1 MEINAIFRSLEIDKK
16 LVIQCKGEEKMEA
29 IITRFAQK
37 AFADPKDYFYFYG
50 GKEINK
56 EITLMK
62 LICNNKNLKEIEIT
76 INRRNKIIKCPKC
89 ICNNCILK
97 IDNYRLN
104 FSDCVNNHEDIR
116 LFEEY
121 DDTQRINYQKIKFD
135 QCNRTQKDSLEEFY
149 KCLKCSSLA
158 GYAQYICNECN
169 KIHKHKTIKYDEK
182 YYYCPYHYSEYIS
195 YCENCNCNLCEGC
208 EKKHKAQ
215 NHEIKTFDSMSPDIK
230 DIKKKLDKIDE
241 KIEDLKTI
249 VKIIKNKM
257 DGSIKIIENYH
268 SIAQDMIKKYE
279 TFNSRLKNYQI
290 LKTINYLF
298 ISNREII
305 NDIENIINGNKSK
318 DDWKKK
324 CNILIDIIEGDRSDY
339 KNENAKTNLNTD
351 DSFYIN
357 KIYSEENYINEFQYN
372 KEKKSN
378 NISGKRGISNDKN
391 SGKTKQKGMQYN
403 KSNIG
408 NK

>member
-1 MEINAIFRSLEIDKK
+1 
-16 LVIQCKGEEKMEA
+16 
-29 IITRFAQK
+29 
-37 AFADPKDYFYFYG
+37 
-50 GKEINK
+50 
-56 EITLMK
+56 
-62 LICNNKNLKEIEIT
+62 
-76 INRRNKIIKCPKC
+76 
-89 ICNNCILK
+89 
-97 IDNYRLN
+97 
-104 FSDCVNNHEDIR
+104 
-116 LFEEY
+116 
-121 DDTQRINYQKIKFD
+121 
-135 QCNRTQKDSLEEFY
+135 
-149 KCLKCSSLA
+149 
-158 GYAQYICNECN
+158 
-169 KIHKHKTIKYDEK
+169 
-182 YYYCPYHYSEYIS
+182 
-195 YCENCNCNLCEGC
+195 
-208 EKKHKAQ
+208 
-215 NHEIKTFDSMSPDIK
+215 MSPDIK

-257 DGSIKIIENYH
+257 DGTIKIIENYH

-305 NDIENIINGNKSK
+305 NDIDNIINGNKSK

-324 CNILIDIIEGDRSDY
+324 CNILIDIIDGDRSDY